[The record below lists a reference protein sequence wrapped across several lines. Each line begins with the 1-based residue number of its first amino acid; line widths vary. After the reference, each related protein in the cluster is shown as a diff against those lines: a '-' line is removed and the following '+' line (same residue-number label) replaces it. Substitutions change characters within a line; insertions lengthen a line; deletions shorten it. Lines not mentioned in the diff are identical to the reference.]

1 MNYLIGVLLA
11 LASVLLAL
19 VVGFDRRTFYAT
31 MLIVVATYFVL
42 FAVMSGVMRPVVLE
56 SAVMALFIVLAAVGY
71 RRGEWIVAAGLAAH
85 GLSDFVHGAVIAN
98 PGTPSWWPGFCA
110 SYDIAAAIA
119 LMWIIR
125 PASQMRAQG
134 VTT

>member
-11 LASVLLAL
+11 LASVVMAL

-42 FAVMSGVMRPVVLE
+42 FAVMSGEMRAVVLE
-56 SAVMALFIVLAAVGY
+56 SVVMGLFIGLAVIGY
-71 RRGEWIVAAGLAAH
+71 RRGTWILAVGLAAH
-85 GLSDFVHGAVIAN
+85 GFSDFVHGAVIAN

-110 SYDIAAAIA
+110 SYDLAAAIA
-119 LMWIIR
+119 LVWIIR
-125 PASQMRAQG
+125 PARQLQAQR

>member
-11 LASVLLAL
+11 LASVVMAL

-31 MLIVVATYFVL
+31 MLIIVATYFVL
-42 FAVMSGVMRPVVLE
+42 FAAMSGAMRAVMLE
-56 SAVMALFIVLAAVGY
+56 SVVMALFIGLAAIGY

-110 SYDIAAAIA
+110 SYDLAAAIA
-119 LMWIIR
+119 LVWIIR
-125 PASQMRAQG
+125 PARQLQAQR
-134 VTT
+134 VAT

>member
-1 MNYLIGVLLA
+1 MNYLIGILLA
-11 LASVLLAL
+11 LASVVLAL
-19 VVGFDRRTFYAT
+19 KVGFDRRTFYAT

-42 FAVMSGVMRPVVLE
+42 FAAMSGVMRAVVLE
-56 SAVMALFIVLAAVGY
+56 SVVMGLFIVLATIGY

-110 SYDIAAAIA
+110 SYDLAAAIA
-119 LMWIIR
+119 LVWIIR
-125 PASQMRAQG
+125 PARQMQPQR

>member
-11 LASVLLAL
+11 LASVVMAS

-31 MLIVVATYFVL
+31 VLIVVATYFVL
-42 FAVMSGVMRPVVLE
+42 FAVRSGVMRAVVLE
-56 SAVMALFIVLAAVGY
+56 SAVMGLFIVLAAVGN
-71 RRGEWIVAAGLAAH
+71 RRSIWIVVAGLAAH

-98 PGTPSWWPGFCA
+98 PGTPAWWPGFCA

-119 LMWIIR
+119 LAW
-125 PASQMRAQG
+125 SVRAAPQLQPQG
-134 VTT
+134 ALT

>member
-11 LASVLLAL
+11 LASVVLAL
-19 VVGFDRRTFYAT
+19 KVGFDRRTFYAT
-31 MLIVVATYFVL
+31 VLIVVATFFVL
-42 FAVMSGVMRPVVLE
+42 FAAMSGVMRAVVLE
-56 SAVMALFIVLAAVGY
+56 SVVMGLFIGLAAIGY

-110 SYDIAAAIA
+110 SYDLAAAVA
-119 LMWIIR
+119 LVWIIR
-125 PASQMRAQG
+125 PARQMQARP